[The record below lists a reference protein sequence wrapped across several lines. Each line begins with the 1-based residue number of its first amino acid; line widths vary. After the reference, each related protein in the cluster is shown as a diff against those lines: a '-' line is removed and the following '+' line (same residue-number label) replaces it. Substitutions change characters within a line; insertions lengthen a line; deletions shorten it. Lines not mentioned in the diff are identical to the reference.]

1 MSTTEGSTT
10 STSSANLDFVFK
22 FIIIGDTGTGK
33 SCTLH
38 QFVEREFRNG
48 PPKHTIG
55 VEFGSRVLEM
65 SDRRVKLQI
74 WDTAGQERFRS
85 VTRSYYRG
93 AVGALV
99 FYDITNRETFNHVES
114 WLNDAKMLTKRNV
127 SIVIVGNKSDLS
139 EQRQVSFLE
148 GSSFAQQHEA
158 MFIETSALTRSNV
171 DEVFHNLTKSILI
184 KIDDNIIDIN
194 DMVRKTP
201 IKSQPTEEEAGGC
214 AC

>member
-1 MSTTEGSTT
+1 M
-10 STSSANLDFVFK
+10 
-22 FIIIGDTGTGK
+22 
-33 SCTLH
+33 LH
-38 QFVEREFRNG
+38 QFVEREFRGG

-55 VEFGSRVLEM
+55 VEFGSRILDM
-65 SDRRVKLQI
+65 SKRKVKLQI

-93 AVGALV
+93 SVGALV
-99 FYDITNRETFNHVES
+99 FYDITNRETFDHVES

-139 EQRQVSFLE
+139 DERKVSFLE
-148 GSSFAQQHEA
+148 GSSLAQQHDA

-171 DEVFHNLTKSILI
+171 DEVFHNLTKSVLV
-184 KIDDNIIDIN
+184 KIDDDIIDVN

-201 IKSQPTEEEAGGC
+201 IATQSKEEDTTAC